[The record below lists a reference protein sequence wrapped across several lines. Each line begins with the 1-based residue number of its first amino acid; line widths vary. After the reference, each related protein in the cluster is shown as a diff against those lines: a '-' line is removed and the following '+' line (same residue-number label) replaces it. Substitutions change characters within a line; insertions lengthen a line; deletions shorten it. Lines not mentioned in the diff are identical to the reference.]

1 MADSVPDVAAG
12 FFTTSGVGT
21 GVTLIDLS
29 VTVFMGTVFGLALAA
44 PPGPM
49 NAIIAEEAVLRG
61 WRAGAIAGLGAAT
74 ADVLFFIL
82 AFVGV
87 AAFIESAP
95 RLQTAMIG
103 GGGLL
108 MCYFAI
114 GAARNAR
121 AMFRP
126 TRGAEPSIEAG
137 KGFYKALALAL
148 SNPFQVLFWVTVGVG
163 LLRPGRLDVLAPI
176 PVLGESLAGTVVVTT
191 GSPAILGGFFLG
203 IFGWVLCFPALLVV
217 AERRVETFG
226 PVVAFGSAFVL
237 GGFGVV
243 FLADA
248 VSTVLGWR

>member
-1 MADSVPDVAAG
+1 
-12 FFTTSGVGT
+12 
-21 GVTLIDLS
+21 
-29 VTVFMGTVFGLALAA
+29 MGTAFGLALAA

-61 WRAGAIAGLGAAT
+61 WHAGARAGLGAAT

-87 AAFIESAP
+87 AALIESAP
-95 RLQTAMIG
+95 RLQTAMVG

-126 TRGAEPSIEAG
+126 TSGDEPTIEAG
-137 KGFYKALALAL
+137 NGYYKALVLAL
-148 SNPFQVLFWVTVGVG
+148 SNPFQVLFWLTVGVG

-176 PVLGESLAGTVVVTT
+176 PVLGDTLTGTLVVTT
-191 GSPAILGGFFLG
+191 GSPAILGGFFAG
-203 IFGWVLCFPALLVV
+203 IFGWVLAFPALLAV

-226 PVVAFGSAFVL
+226 PVVAVGSAVVL
-237 GGFGVV
+237 GGFGIV

-248 VSTVLGWR
+248 LTTVLAWT